1 MPLTKEE
8 REQLEKMK
16 EDIEKLLKKDD
27 EQANKD
33 PDWMD
38 YGPGGGRREW

>member
-1 MPLTKEE
+1 MALSKEE
-8 REQLEKMK
+8 RERLEKLK
-16 EDIEKLLKKDD
+16 ESIEKLLKKDE
-27 EQANKD
+27 EQNNKE